1 MGASQIHREL
11 DTIFC
16 YRTSSM
22 SDDLSK
28 PDAERPLATL
38 VERALERYFEDLKG
52 QPPSGLY
59 ELTIRQVERPLLE
72 IILRES
78 GGNISKAA
86 QALGMNRA
94 TLRKKLAKYGVKRK

>member
-1 MGASQIHREL
+1 
-11 DTIFC
+11 
-16 YRTSSM
+16 M
-22 SDDLSK
+22 SDGRSK
-28 PDAERPLATL
+28 LGAEDSLATL

-52 QPPSGLY
+52 EPPSGLY

-72 IILRES
+72 MTLRES

-86 QALGMNRA
+86 QALGINRA